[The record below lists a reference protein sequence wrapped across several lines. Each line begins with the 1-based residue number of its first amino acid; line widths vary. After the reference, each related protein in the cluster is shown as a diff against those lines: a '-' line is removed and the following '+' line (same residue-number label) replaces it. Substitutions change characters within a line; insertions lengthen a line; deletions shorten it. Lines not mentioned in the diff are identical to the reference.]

1 MSNNNYEKFDY
12 TKFDRINLI
21 KIINLYEDINEKD
34 LLIEIKNKINNQ
46 TNDFKKKI
54 LFIKLES
61 IITEYSKKKYID
73 KIKYKEFV
81 LYYYANNTIKVYI
94 NDINNI
100 KALFDI
106 LNTNSIFE
114 GWINSKKKKK
124 KIVFDSNNIKS
135 ISDVNDF
142 LIIHDISIEHY
153 QNLWNNIE
161 NIEHI

>member
-61 IITEYSKKKYID
+61 ITTEYSKKKYID

-114 GWINSKKKKK
+114 G
-124 KIVFDSNNIKS
+124 
-135 ISDVNDF
+135 
-142 LIIHDISIEHY
+142 
-153 QNLWNNIE
+153 
-161 NIEHI
+161 